1 VKIDER
7 IADLIA
13 GLWERGVQ
21 TTAQSCE
28 EYRNGVV
35 WIAFRDAAEALAFLA
50 ALGISESDLLK
61 GPDGELDEKVL
72 AYRALSPEVASH
84 SSSFPSHWRW
94 SAQPYP
100 GANAMGIA
108 VEFPCEDLPELMRRL
123 SGEST

>member
-1 VKIDER
+1 MPPTTRRPRLLTAPDGRFVKIDER

-61 GPDGELDEKVL
+61 GPDAELDEKVL
-72 AYRALSPEVASH
+72 AYRALSTKFERRPSH
-84 SSSFPSHWRW
+84 S
-94 SAQPYP
+94 A
-100 GANAMGIA
+100 
-108 VEFPCEDLPELMRRL
+108 
-123 SGEST
+123 